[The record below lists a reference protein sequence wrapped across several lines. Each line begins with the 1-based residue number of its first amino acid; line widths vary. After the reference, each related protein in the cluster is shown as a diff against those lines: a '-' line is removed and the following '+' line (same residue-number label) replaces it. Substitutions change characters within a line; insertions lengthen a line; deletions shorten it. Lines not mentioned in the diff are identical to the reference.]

1 MPFRHLLPMVD
12 EMARHRA
19 QAMLRAFG
27 VARLAQADPKD
38 SSVRAA
44 IADLERQAG
53 HDAPAP
59 VTQSLESVRSMMAGM
74 DEV

>member
-12 EMARHRA
+12 EMARHKA
-19 QAMLRAFG
+19 QAMINAVG
-27 VARLAQADPKD
+27 AASLAQADPKD

-44 IADLERQAG
+44 MTDLERQASR
-53 HDAPAP
+53 DAPAP
-59 VTQSLESVRSMMAGM
+59 VTQSLESVRAIMAGM

>member
-1 MPFRHLLPMVD
+1 MPFRHLLPLVD
-12 EMARHRA
+12 EMARQKA
-19 QAMLRAFG
+19 QAMLSA
-27 VARLAQADPKD
+27 VSAARLAQADAKD

-59 VTQSLESVRSMMAGM
+59 VTQSIESVRTMMAGVQ
-74 DEV
+74 EI

>member
-12 EMARHRA
+12 EMVRHKA
-19 QAMLRAFG
+19 QTMLNAVN

-38 SSVRAA
+38 FNVRAA

-53 HDAPAP
+53 RDTPAP
-59 VTQSLESVRSMMAGM
+59 VTQSLESVRAIMGGM
-74 DEV
+74 EEV